1 MLKPYL
7 HFLYRF
13 NKSSWIWNQ
22 KASIMKPYKASGS
35 YLKRPCI
42 FVRWLYVWIHAS
54 KELKKAKQNGAI
66 MHAMIKMAFLPN
78 LFYWFCCY
86 LFVFLLVWSVERKK
100 FSLMFYNLGIKTMFY
115 CFMRLFICFCQN
127 TFDVEY
133 DVWQSLTNLE
143 SVKIDCL
150 FHFWR
155 RTHFDKSFLKC
166 F

>member
-1 MLKPYL
+1 MVFTLKGY
-7 HFLYRF
+7 
-13 NKSSWIWNQ
+13 
-22 KASIMKPYKASGS
+22 A
-35 YLKRPCI
+35 C

-54 KELKKAKQNGAI
+54 KELKTANQNGAI

-155 RTHFDKSFLKC
+155 RTHFDKSVLKYILTWFC
-166 F
+166 

>member
-1 MLKPYL
+1 MVVTSKG
-7 HFLYRF
+7 H
-13 NKSSWIWNQ
+13 
-22 KASIMKPYKASGS
+22 A
-35 YLKRPCI
+35 

-143 SVKIDCL
+143 SVKLDCL
-150 FHFWR
+150 FHFCK
-155 RTHFDKSFLKC
+155 RTHFDKSVLKYIILLKSVMLILEWSVYAIVNIKLSIEM
-166 F
+166 